1 MDRRKFLRG
10 ITTAAGAT
18 AGLDLAAQAA
28 LAKPSHGAPSNTAKE
43 THFVSWRVTGF
54 YCVTCAV
61 GLEVMLK
68 GMRGVTRATAAWPSG
83 HVTVGFDEHLVS
95 EKTLREFIAVCGFS
109 VA

>member
-1 MDRRKFLRG
+1 MDRRKFLSG

-18 AGLDLAAQAA
+18 AGMAAAGT
-28 LAKPSHGAPSNTAKE
+28 PSHAAKE
-43 THFVSWRVTGF
+43 THTLNWQVNGF

-68 GMRGVTRATAAWPSG
+68 GMKGVTRATAVWPSG
-83 HVTVGFDEHLVS
+83 KVTLGYDEHLIS
-95 EKTLREFIAVCGFS
+95 EKTLREFIVVCGFS